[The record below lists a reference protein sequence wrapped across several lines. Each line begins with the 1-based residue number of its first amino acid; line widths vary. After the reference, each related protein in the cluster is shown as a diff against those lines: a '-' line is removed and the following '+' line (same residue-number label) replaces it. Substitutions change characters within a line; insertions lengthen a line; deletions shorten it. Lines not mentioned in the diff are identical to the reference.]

1 MFCML
6 KYDSAA
12 IFSFA
17 VVLCENQLVLLTSG
31 SLNLNINKMKDT
43 FFTNIYYIS
52 EYHIYNKRRYNMKQ
66 GKSLSQLAQELER
79 QRQVRKDLIA
89 DTSALQVR
97 TNESGN
103 SRLHVD
109 FDNTTEEFAIDDNA
123 HQQIASRLQI
133 PYRYYERMR
142 REFPYL
148 LDANLNAW
156 FRKTP
161 EKRML
166 RTLDGNIRAFLSDR
180 YRRLD
185 NLELAE
191 AVFPVISQMHGAE
204 IMSCE
209 ITESYM
215 YIKVVNHSLKAEID
229 VNDVVK
235 AGLVI
240 SNSEVGLGSLK
251 VEPLLYRLVC
261 KNGLIVKDYA
271 QKRYHVG
278 RQIEGT
284 DTAYELYS
292 DATLQADDKA
302 FFMKVQDTVRTSV
315 DEMKFHMAVDK
326 FRATKE
332 ESIGD
337 DPGKAVEVLAD
348 RYVLN
353 QIEKGSIMRHL
364 VISGDNTMFGLIN
377 AVTRA
382 SQDMEDYNR
391 ATELERLGGELLYQS
406 RANTPFQN
414 LPPSKAILTV
424 A

>member
-1 MFCML
+1 
-6 KYDSAA
+6 
-12 IFSFA
+12 
-17 VVLCENQLVLLTSG
+17 
-31 SLNLNINKMKDT
+31 
-43 FFTNIYYIS
+43 
-52 EYHIYNKRRYNMKQ
+52 MKQ
-66 GKSLSQLAQELER
+66 GKTLSQLAAELER
-79 QRQVRKDLIA
+79 QRQVRKDLLA
-89 DTSALQVR
+89 DTSALTVH
-97 TNESGN
+97 TDESGK
-103 SRLHVD
+103 SRLQVD
-109 FDNTTEEFAIDDNA
+109 FYNNAEEFALGDNA

-133 PYRYYERMR
+133 PYRYYDRMR
-142 REFPYL
+142 REYPSL
-148 LDANLNAW
+148 LDANVNQW
-156 FRKTP
+156 FRKEP
-161 EKRML
+161 ERRML

-191 AVFPVISQMHGAE
+191 AVFPVLSQMREAE
-204 IMSCE
+204 IVSCE
-209 ITESYM
+209 VTQSYM
-215 YIKVVNHSLKAEID
+215 YIKVVNHSLKTEIE

-235 AGLVI
+235 AGVVI

-261 KNGLIVKDYA
+261 RNGLIVKDYA

-284 DTAYELYS
+284 DSAYELYS
-292 DATLQADDKA
+292 DETLQADDKA

-326 FRATKE
+326 FRSAKE
-332 ESIGD
+332 QKLDE
-337 DPGKAVEVLAD
+337 DPAKSVEVLSD

-353 QIEKGSIMRHL
+353 QSEKGSILRHL

-391 ATELERLGGELLYQS
+391 ATDLERLGGELLSQAYTNS
-406 RANTPFQN
+406 SVKTITPQ
-414 LPPSKAILTV
+414 KAILTV